1 MTFSKATRKKSK
13 LRLALCGPSGS
24 GKTWGALE
32 IAKGLGGKIA
42 CIDTENGSA
51 SLYSHM
57 AEFDTLELAAPY
69 SPERYVAAIHE
80 AEALGYDVLIID
92 SASHEWNGKGGCLE
106 INDGLAKT
114 KFRGNTWSAWSET
127 TTRHRE
133 FIDAMLQ
140 SKMHIIA
147 TARTKTDTAQVNEG
161 GKTKVVK
168 LGMKS
173 EQRDGF
179 EYEFTAVLDL
189 VHEGHYATCSKDR
202 TGLFGGDPTPITE
215 NVGKM
220 LATWLDSGAEP
231 ILEIAPE
238 PRAITD
244 ADEVEYL
251 HSEAESIRTFL
262 AVGDDVGAV
271 ERYNDVK
278 AGLDAD
284 QQVALWKLF
293 ASNERSA
300 MKAAGEFIKKQKTL
314 KENNESQTN

>member
-1 MTFSKATRKKSK
+1 MTFSKAVRKKSK

-24 GKTWGALE
+24 GKTWGALQ

-42 CIDTENGSA
+42 CIDTEAGSA

-57 AEFDTLELAAPY
+57 ADFDTLELAAPY
-69 SPERYVAAIHE
+69 SPDRYIAAIHE
-80 AEALGYDVLIID
+80 AEQAGYDVLIID

-106 INDGLAKT
+106 MNDNLAKSRF
-114 KFRGNTWSAWSET
+114 KGNTWSAWSET

-133 FIDAMLQ
+133 FIDAILQ
-140 SKMHIIA
+140 SKMHIIV
-147 TARTKTDTAQVNEG
+147 TTRTKTDTAQVQEN

-189 VHEGHYATCSKDR
+189 VHDGHYATCSKDR
-202 TGLFGGDPTPITE
+202 TGLFNGDPSPITVE
-215 NVGKM
+215 VGTR
-220 LATWLDSGAEP
+220 LAAWLDSGAEP
-231 ILEIAPE
+231 APD
-238 PRAITD
+238 PRVIVD
-244 ADEVEYL
+244 ADEVQYL
-251 HSEAESIRTFL
+251 ADEAESIRTFL

-271 ERYNDVK
+271 QRYYDVK
-278 AGLDAD
+278 AKLDAD

-293 ASNERSA
+293 ESGERSA
-300 MKAAGEFIKKQKTL
+300 MKKAGEFIKQQKDKQ
-314 KENNESQTN
+314 Q